1 MYCFNRVT
9 GSGKLNCIEKT
20 KCKLQVLFLV
30 KKTFLGSS
38 VCVVRVLFLLE
49 LMWDFIIKDIDT
61 RPNMIK
67 KILNVFD
74 SIEETDPDYGPLVIS
89 ESFFLNFYLSFLPKL
104 DWALYIVFFFFQKFM
119 LCIYKSIDVTW
130 NIIVMFK
137 VVLLGVFLN
146 ILDGF

>member
-9 GSGKLNCIEKT
+9 ESGKLNCIEKT

-89 ESFFLNFYLSFLPKL
+89 DSFFLNFCLFVLLAEIRLGFIYR
-104 DWALYIVFFFFQKFM
+104 FFFSFKNLCFVFINPLM
-119 LCIYKSIDVTW
+119 LHGI
-130 NIIVMFK
+130 
-137 VVLLGVFLN
+137 LLSCLR
-146 ILDGF
+146 

>member
-1 MYCFNRVT
+1 
-9 GSGKLNCIEKT
+9 
-20 KCKLQVLFLV
+20 
-30 KKTFLGSS
+30 
-38 VCVVRVLFLLE
+38 
-49 LMWDFIIKDIDT
+49 
-61 RPNMIK
+61 MIK

-89 ESFFLNFYLSFLPKL
+89 ESFFLNFCLFVLLAEIRLGFIYRF
-104 DWALYIVFFFFQKFM
+104 FFFFQKFM